1 MRAHVQYFLLFA
13 AESAIVER
21 VGSLPLIQRVQCI
34 IFFSVFHNEV
44 GVRGLGKATIR
55 KARLFLI

>member
-21 VGSLPLIQRVQCI
+21 VGSLPPKLEGAVHNL
-34 IFFSVFHNEV
+34 FSVFHNEV
-44 GVRGLGKATIR
+44 GVRGLGRATIR
-55 KARLFLI
+55 KARFSLI